1 MWQTG
6 AAMFRVRKEVCR
18 RATDEEGGLA
28 KRRKV
33 KKIGPH
39 QKLKT
44 VQKQR
49 RLNQFLSRNV
59 PLFKISNPFFLDL

>member
-1 MWQTG
+1 
-6 AAMFRVRKEVCR
+6 MFRVRKEVCR

-39 QKLKT
+39 QKLKSP
-44 VQKQR
+44 KQR